1 MPEQLTHEEVQK
13 GQDPSVVK
21 QYDDKTG
28 TEEKF
33 EDLYKIADGQKIG
46 MLGTYRNG
54 IGPVSRSM
62 AVAKRTGP
70 DFLFLANAN
79 SKKFADLEKNVECQ
93 VIFQNS
99 TTQDWICVTG
109 EAATTSNSDPRI
121 KEVWSKQAS
130 IWFGDLGDGKHT
142 GGPEDPRMS
151 LIEVKAK
158 YISYW
163 KHEVSALGFMA
174 ETATAQLTGRVAQTG
189 TLREM
194 HEDEIKTARSKH
206 STMSS

>member
-1 MPEQLTHEEVQK
+1 MPEQLKKEEVTK
-13 GQDPSVVK
+13 EQDPSVTK
-21 QYDDKTG
+21 QYDDKAG

-33 EDLYKIADGQKIG
+33 EDMYKIADSQKIG

-54 IGPVSRSM
+54 IGPVSRAM

-70 DFLFLANAN
+70 DFLFLANSN
-79 SKKFADLEKNVECQ
+79 SKKFSDLEKNTECQ
-93 VIFQNS
+93 VIFHSS

-109 EAATTSNSDPRI
+109 TAATTSNDDPRI
-121 KEVWSKQAS
+121 KEVWSKNAS
-130 IWFGDLGDGKHT
+130 VWFGDLGDGVHT
-142 GGPEDPRMS
+142 GGPEDPRMK
-151 LIEVKAK
+151 LLEVKAK

-163 KHEVSALGFMA
+163 KHEVGALGFMA
-174 ETATAQLTGRVAQTG
+174 ETVMAQVTGNVAQTG